1 MKISKFE
8 FGNFNLIYRKKKK
21 NIWIIQIINKRQHLT
36 SLDAQKIC
44 TARKRKKNKV
54 MNQMSDRIMST
65 FNRIIL
71 LCVTWIKI
79 LGSLNSDPTGIHWS
93 SMFSQ
98 MGSTSLWSRIL
109 ILILPQFHGKFLI
122 WSFIDQS
129 FWNYLFKMWKLKKS
143 YGSYRCFFIEV
154 FYTIV
159 N

>member
-1 MKISKFE
+1 MISNEDFKIWIWKDR
-8 FGNFNLIYRKKKK
+8 NFNLIYRKKKK

-109 ILILPQFHGKFLI
+109 ILILLNTISQKKSNLILHRPKFL
-122 WSFIDQS
+122 Q
-129 FWNYLFKMWKLKKS
+129 LS
-143 YGSYRCFFIEV
+143 YAI
-154 FYTIV
+154 
-159 N
+159 